1 MNEVR
6 NERNELNAPSGYTM
20 SEWSKSPNGLEGRV
34 KSPIIW
40 GHAKEKNCIFP
51 VAYLRKPKWMDEE
64 SWKKV
69 VDCIELKMPN
79 ETFLSYNAEVTHD

>member
-1 MNEVR
+1 MVEKPKRARRPCEVS
-6 NERNELNAPSGYTM
+6 NH
-20 SEWSKSPNGLEGRV
+20 
-34 KSPIIW
+34 W